1 MKHEKKYT
9 IDTEELAVPEIH
21 TKGNKRSLQ
30 DERDDEEIIYEPLA
44 VPEIHIKKMKAL
56 DQNGN
61 M

>member
-21 TKGNKRSLQ
+21 TNGNTRSVQ
-30 DERDDEEIIYEPLA
+30 DERDDEKIVYEPLA
-44 VPEIHIKKMKAL
+44 VPEIHIKKMKVL
-56 DQNGN
+56 DQNSN